1 MDLGAGKLNEH
12 VKIQEIYTGKTKEY
26 WNCIVYVKLEI
37 NRDLHFPL
45 DPEIHE
51 KLQGSPQTKQLT
63 RKIASAFLSIQAE
76 VFHSKCKQC
85 FPS

>member
-1 MDLGAGKLNEH
+1 MTAGFGFGGGKAAH
-12 VKIQEIYTGKTKEY
+12 VKIHKTRIAKTEEY
-26 WNCIVYVKLEI
+26 WHCVVYVKLKI
-37 NRDLHFPL
+37 NRDLNFSL
-45 DPEIHE
+45 DQEIQK
-51 KLQGSPQTKQLT
+51 KLLTTKQLT